1 MQHCAGTPA
10 DVGAPWYFAGPNQAA
25 NLGTSAYSVPGYQDA
40 AHDELL
46 ALIAWVE
53 EDKAPETLIAT
64 EWKDQDVKNGVRRQ
78 RPLCKWPEQARFTN
92 EGSPDD
98 AKNWKC
104 ENIHGEH
111 QPGYAQEEQVVGN
124 SY

>member
-1 MQHCAGTPA
+1 
-10 DVGAPWYFAGPNQAA
+10 
-25 NLGTSAYSVPGYQDA
+25 VPGFKDA

-46 ALIAWVE
+46 ALMAWVE

-64 EWKDQDVKNGVRRQ
+64 EWKGQDVKNGVRRQ

-98 AKNWKC
+98 AENWKC
-104 ENIHGEH
+104 ENIHGDH
-111 QPGYAQEEQVVGN
+111 QPGYAQEEQVVN
-124 SY
+124 SSY